1 VTTSELRPACPALPR
16 APGTCDWKRKLA
28 AALCLGLGALLLS
41 IQVLAICP
49 EGRERDA
56 NVALA
61 VQIVREA
68 DGPVTLTRGPYLQS
82 VTTDSVVVVWDTA
95 QLATS
100 LVEYGPT
107 LSHGLVIS
115 DSTPVTHHA
124 LTLTSLSSYFTY
136 HYRTYS
142 NGQLVAASSSFRIA
156 ASPTQT
162 TFSFV
167 ALGDTRS
174 DAAAHQSVVDRAV
187 TLSPDFVLHNGD
199 FVYDGSVAAQ
209 WTTFFAIERELLRRA
224 PLFGT
229 LGNHERNASNYF
241 DAFHL
246 PGNERWY
253 SFDYGNAHFVG
264 LQIDGYADYG
274 PGSVQYAWLENDLT
288 GTDRLWK
295 IVFFHIPPY
304 SSGRHGG
311 RASVRDALS
320 PLFAQHGVDVVF
332 NGHDHDYERS
342 LVGDVT
348 YIVTG
353 GGGAP
358 LYDQQTDNPY
368 SVYFA
373 KTYHCVRIT
382 VSGRMLFGVGVRPD
396 GTQFD
401 PFTILKPIEGHLQI
415 YLPLL
420 RRGGTEE

>member
-1 VTTSELRPACPALPR
+1 
-16 APGTCDWKRKLA
+16 
-28 AALCLGLGALLLS
+28 LGLGALLLS
-41 IQVLAICP
+41 KVLAVYP

-56 NVALA
+56 DVALA
-61 VQIVREA
+61 VQIVRGA
-68 DGPVTLTRGPYLQS
+68 DGS
-82 VTTDSVVVVWDTA
+82 V
-95 QLATS
+95 
-100 LVEYGPT
+100 
-107 LSHGLVIS
+107 
-115 DSTPVTHHA
+115 
-124 LTLTSLSSYFTY
+124 TLTSLSSYLTY
-136 HYRTYS
+136 HYQIYGD
-142 NGQLVAASSSFRIA
+142 GQLLAGDSSFRTA

-162 TFSFV
+162 TFSFL

-187 TLSPDFVLHNGD
+187 TLSPDFVLHSGD

-209 WTTFFAIERELLRRA
+209 WTTFFAVERELLCQS
-224 PLFGT
+224 PLFGA
-229 LGNHERNASNYF
+229 LGNHEKNASNYF

-264 LQIDGYADYG
+264 LQIDDYADYG

-288 GTDRLWK
+288 STDRLWK
-295 IVFFHIPPY
+295 IVFFHTPPY

-311 RASVRDALS
+311 RASVRDALG
-320 PLFAQHGVDVVF
+320 PLFAQHGVDLVF

-342 LVGDVT
+342 VVGDVT

-358 LYDQQTDNPY
+358 LYDRETGNLY
-368 SVYFA
+368 SVYFS
-373 KTYHCVRIT
+373 KTYHCVHVT
-382 VSGRMLFGVGVRPD
+382 VRGGMLSSVGVRPD

-401 PFTILKPIEGHLQI
+401 PFTIFKPVEGYLRI

-420 RRGGTEE
+420 RRGGTDE